1 MRPRPPSLILFSLD
15 VIAHVA
21 LLLDLVGF
29 RPVHR
34 DHHQQIFFAR
44 RHVCMAAIVPFIFAM
59 ILGLLAMFFA
69 YDEPHRPGWPV
80 LGAGVFFV
88 KLLIPCLIT
97 AAICEWRKA
106 RQS

>member
-1 MRPRPPSLILFSLD
+1 MQARMSLFFLIWLVFALFI
-15 VIAHVA
+15 VITTSRSSSR
-21 LLLDLVGF
+21 GGT
-29 RPVHR
+29 
-34 DHHQQIFFAR
+34 FA
-44 RHVCMAAIVPFIFAM
+44 MAAIVPFIFAM

>member
-1 MRPRPPSLILFSLD
+1 MSLFFLIWLVFALFI
-15 VIAHVA
+15 VITTSRSSSR
-21 LLLDLVGF
+21 GGT
-29 RPVHR
+29 
-34 DHHQQIFFAR
+34 FA
-44 RHVCMAAIVPFIFAM
+44 MAAIVPFIFAM

-97 AAICEWRKA
+97 AAICECGKLVSREIE
-106 RQS
+106 SYI